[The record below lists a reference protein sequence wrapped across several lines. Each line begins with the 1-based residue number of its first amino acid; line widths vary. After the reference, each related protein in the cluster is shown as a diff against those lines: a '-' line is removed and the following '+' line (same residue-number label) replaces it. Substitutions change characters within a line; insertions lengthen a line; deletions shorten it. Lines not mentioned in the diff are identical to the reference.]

1 MNVGD
6 LVKLNHP
13 PHFVGLIGVIIDS
26 LEADDGWCHYEIV
39 YTTHEGG
46 QSCEWFSDM
55 HVEVINQESAVSKL
69 EENKALKTCKKKDNI
84 DNENSRR

>member
-46 QSCEWFSDM
+46 QSC
-55 HVEVINQESAVSKL
+55 
-69 EENKALKTCKKKDNI
+69 
-84 DNENSRR
+84 